1 MSKKNSQNHN
11 IKLQSLLVSAK
22 KGEPIAQYNLGVI
35 YFNGMHGAKKDY
47 HQSFEWYSKSAIQ
60 GFAPSQTELAKMYRD
75 GNGVNQDGNN
85 ALKWFTKAAE
95 QDDTHAKYNLGA
107 MFLNGEAIS
116 ADYSRALYWFQEAA
130 KNGHASAQYN
140 LGIIFRDGKGT
151 QKDGYK
157 AVEWFKLAA
166 GQGDVDSQY
175 NLAMMY
181 LTGEGNI
188 TPDSDKAMYW
198 LRLAAKNGDQQAQN
212 WLDNFNLGTTL
223 QLISLKNDPSS
234 EEKNSDYNE
243 DVISLNDK
251 KNGFT
256 AGENEHQNND
266 EI

>member
-1 MSKKNSQNHN
+1 MYRFLILKIKEAHMSKKNSQNHN
-11 IKLQSLLVSAK
+11 INLQSLLVSAK

-35 YFNGMHGAKKDY
+35 YFNGLYGLKKDY
-47 HQSFEWYSKSAIQ
+47 YQSFEWYSKSAIQ

-75 GNGVNQDGNN
+75 GKGVNQDGSK

-95 QDDTHAKYNLGA
+95 QDDTHAKYNLGS

-130 KNGHASAQYN
+130 KHGHVSAQYN
-140 LGIIFRDGKGT
+140 LGIMFRDGKGM

-166 GQGDVDSQY
+166 GQGDLDSQY

-188 TPDSDKAMYW
+188 APDFD
-198 LRLAAKNGDQQAQN
+198 NG
-212 WLDNFNLGTTL
+212 
-223 QLISLKNDPSS
+223 NDD
-234 EEKNSDYNE
+234 E
-243 DVISLNDK
+243 ISLNDK